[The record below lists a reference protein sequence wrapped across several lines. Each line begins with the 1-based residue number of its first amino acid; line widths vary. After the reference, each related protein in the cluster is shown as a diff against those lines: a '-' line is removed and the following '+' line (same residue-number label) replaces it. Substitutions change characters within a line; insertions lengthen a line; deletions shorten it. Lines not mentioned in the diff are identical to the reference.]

1 MIRAVVFDFGK
12 VLASGEAVFEAPAKL
27 LGVEPEAVEAL
38 YWKDRRA
45 YDEGG
50 SDAAYWEPILTG
62 LGKPAALETIQQLA
76 ALDAQC
82 WLDVRPGA
90 IELLREVRAAGRL
103 TAVLSNA
110 PFALDTALFTSE
122 YADDADYWFVSASM
136 GVTKPDPAAY
146 HRVTEVL
153 EVPPHEIAF
162 VDDKQPNVDGALA
175 FGWQAHL
182 WQSDADTRAWL
193 ASLGVLD
200 DSAG

>member
-12 VLASGEAVFEAPAKL
+12 VLASGAAVYDAPAKL
-27 LGVEPEAVEAL
+27 LGVTPQAVEAL
-38 YWKDRRA
+38 YWEGRRA

-50 SDAAYWEPILTG
+50 SDGDYWTPILTG

-76 ALDAQC
+76 ALDAEC

-90 IELLREVRAAGRL
+90 LQLVRDTRAAGRL
-103 TAVLSNA
+103 AAVLSNA
-110 PFALDTALFTSE
+110 PFALDLAIANSAL
-122 YADDADYWFVSASM
+122 ADEADYWFVSASM

-153 EVPPHEIAF
+153 ELQPDEIAF
-162 VDDKQPNVDGALA
+162 VDDKQPNIDGATA
-175 FGWQAHL
+175 FGWVAHL

-193 ASLGVLD
+193 GSLGVLE
-200 DSAG
+200 A